1 MAYDHSGSRHAG
13 FGCSSVSGGDV
24 WWVAKNTDMELRRDA
39 GARDRSE
46 SDRLIVV
53 AKAMR

>member
-1 MAYDHSGSRHAG
+1 MITRVSGMLGLR
-13 FGCSSVSGGDV
+13 CSSVSGGDV

-46 SDRLIVV
+46 SDRL
-53 AKAMR
+53 ADSCS